1 MILNYHVHYCVIG
14 CHGNSWFPLIWPK
27 KSVVRDNSGTFK
39 GGGGLKYFETSIIND
54 YAEVGSKVLSVFWHD
69 YLLVCKI
76 STVRTLALN
85 RWNGHS
91 YTYPRFDRIFH
102 KLMCWI
108 EIIEQV
114 EPIEKLISYLKAQD
128 HQKSPN
134 IRRHI
139 AFLYGQIVQVHCKYM
154 ISFKIRVNVMFLLT
168 QK

>member
-1 MILNYHVHYCVIG
+1 
-14 CHGNSWFPLIWPK
+14 
-27 KSVVRDNSGTFK
+27 
-39 GGGGLKYFETSIIND
+39 
-54 YAEVGSKVLSVFWHD
+54 
-69 YLLVCKI
+69 
-76 STVRTLALN
+76 
-85 RWNGHS
+85 
-91 YTYPRFDRIFH
+91 
-102 KLMCWI
+102 MCWI

-168 QK
+168 QNRLILHHRNGKTFSIYNLLKIL